1 MERNRI
7 IDNHVII
14 THCNLEGFDVDDIYE
29 GNPSWMEYR
38 LNMFEKY
45 TLTSL
50 MNQTDPGF
58 HLLMF
63 CHTNTPPPFKQ
74 QLLDLEEK
82 YKFLKLM
89 WDQTHFT
96 GHGGEVSSF
105 YSSIKSAY
113 IEVRNNDSDEI
124 ICSRMGTDDMV
135 EVRFNEVIK
144 SLTQQVNTVSIAGG
158 LYWDVITDEFLHSMF
173 PTGPFVSIKST
184 LTEFKGDMREISHH
198 HLIDQ
203 TQGSFIMN
211 EDPLWIQ
218 LCSGTNVW
226 NALDKMPGEK
236 IEHPGGEFLEINF
249 GFKK

>member
-7 IDNHVII
+7 IENHVII
-14 THCNLEGFDVDDIYE
+14 THCNLEGFDVDDIYK

-38 LNMFEKY
+38 LDMFEKY

-63 CHTNTPPPFKQ
+63 CHTNTPP
-74 QLLDLEEK
+74 
-82 YKFLKLM
+82 
-89 WDQTHFT
+89 
-96 GHGGEVSSF
+96 SF
-105 YSSIKSAY
+105 YNSIKNAY
-113 IEVRNNDSDEI
+113 IEVRNNDSDDI

-135 EVRFNEVIK
+135 EVRFNEIIK
-144 SLTQQVNTVSIAGG
+144 SLTQQVNTISIAGG

-173 PTGPFVSIKST
+173 PTGPFVSVKST
-184 LTEFKGDMREISHH
+184 LTDFKGDMREISHH
-198 HLIDQ
+198 HLINQ